1 MKKILNYFT
10 TYEKIWF
17 LSVTILAISFA
28 FIFPEEDTNGINGKV
43 IMALYLIDTFS
54 NVLCELLIAKQSKWN
69 FIVSL
74 FFVEVSEILIY
85 LLLAYRFATMAV
97 TIFFWIPIDIISF
110 INWTR
115 HPDRDEK
122 SLTEVRR
129 LSGLAEILILIG
141 IAVWT
146 ILVGTSLMY
155 ISENIFVTDL
165 FNGNRNIEIICCF
178 LDAMVSALGI
188 LNGVFILLRISE
200 QWIAWLI
207 YSVLET
213 IINIISGQY
222 VLLVLKAG
230 YLTNTIYGLIK
241 WNKYINR
248 KNPE

>member
-207 YSVLET
+207 YSILET
-213 IINIISGQY
+213 IINILSGQY

>member
-1 MKKILNYFT
+1 MKRLINYFT

-28 FIFPEEDTNGINGKV
+28 FIFPEEETNGINGKV

-54 NVLCELLIAKQSKWN
+54 NVLCELLIAKQSRWN

-85 LLLAYRFATMAV
+85 TLLAYRFATMAV

-110 INWTR
+110 VNWTK
-115 HPDRDEK
+115 HPDEKEK
-122 SLTEVRR
+122 SLTEVRK
-129 LSGLAEILILIG
+129 LSGFAEVIILTGIIIWT
-141 IAVWT
+141 IAV
-146 ILVGTSLMY
+146 GTLLMY
-155 ISENIFVTDL
+155 ISENVFVTDL
-165 FNGNRNIEIICCF
+165 FNGNRNVEIICCF

-188 LNGVFILLRISE
+188 LNGIFILLRISE

-207 YSVLET
+207 YSILET
-213 IINIISGQY
+213 IINILSGQY
-222 VLLVLKAG
+222 LLLVLKAG
-230 YLTNTIYGLIK
+230 YFTNTIYGLIK
-241 WNKYINR
+241 WNKYINT